1 MSPSSSSASSNRRR
15 LQSKAAP
22 KGLPVPL
29 YERIKSYVTDRI
41 SSGIWKAGEKVPSEN
56 ELASMLGASRLTVH
70 RAFREL
76 TDVGVLSRLHG
87 VGTFV
92 AEPKP
97 VSTIVKLHNIADE
110 IRERGDRLSVKVH
123 KLQKIRASEELA
135 EHFEVP
141 GKTELFHS
149 VIVYFSNDVP
159 VQIEDRH
166 VSAEFAPD
174 FMKQDFNTRSTTDY
188 LQSIARATEALL
200 VIEAMPPSVECCR
213 LLEIPRKEPCLVVTR
228 QTRVKNLV
236 TTYTRFY
243 HPSSRHRIVSHF
255 DFRDASPRLVRR

>member
-1 MSPSSSSASSNRRR
+1 VSSSSASSRRR
-15 LQSKAAP
+15 PQLKAVANGSP
-22 KGLPVPL
+22 MPL
-29 YERIKSYVTDRI
+29 YERIKTYVTDRI
-41 SSGIWKAGEKVPSEN
+41 SSGVWKAGEKVPSEN
-56 ELASMLGASRLTVH
+56 ELASTLGASRLTVH

-123 KLQKIRASEELA
+123 KLEKVRANQELA

-141 GKTELFHS
+141 AGTALFHS
-149 VIVYFSNDVP
+149 VIVYSANDAP
-159 VQIEDRH
+159 VQIEDRY

-174 FMKQDFNTRSTTDY
+174 FIKQDFNTRSTTDY
-188 LQSIARATEALL
+188 LQAIARATEALL
-200 VIEAMPPSVECCR
+200 VIEAMPPSAECCR
-213 LLEIPRKEPCLVVTR
+213 LLDIPRTEPCLVVTR
-228 QTRVKNLV
+228 QTRVKNMV
-236 TTYTRFY
+236 TTYTRFF

-255 DFRDASPRLVRR
+255 DFRDASPRLARR